1 MKCYRTFFSGPFI
14 ASPDISCTAYTCPH
28 LRHFKLNEAK
38 GKVLTFLPQTHSFP
52 CSCIWVGSSTLGRFL
67 QPQTGCILDSLFLI
81 SNLIQSPSAIKYSS
95 NPSALFCHCGHHP
108 HLSRGGHNSLP
119 PGFPLLLWHPSNP
132 LAGMSSDLQTW
143 TRHSLAW
150 NHSPTSYCWF
160 QRFEVLNIQHSL
172 QAPLMTSAPW
182 FAGIQPLSEEDLKLL
197 PCFSASVLF
206 VFCAWPDWVLRIVS
220 SLFQHLCLIRFL
232 RLAWLAPPHTFDLS
246 LNITRSRSESAY
258 VFSSTAACL
267 HHGTYCLSS
276 VEPAEC
282 EQCQGKDSIRLVHR
296 FVPGT
301 PGRAWSLVGLQLT
314 FSN

>member
-28 LRHFKLNEAK
+28 LRHFKLTEAK
-38 GKVLTFLPQTHSFP
+38 GKVLTFLPQTRSFP

-160 QRFEVLNIQHSL
+160 QSFLSPQHPAQPSSSPHDICSL
-172 QAPLMTSAPW
+172 VRRNPATLWGRPQA
-182 FAGIQPLSEEDLKLL
+182 
-197 PCFSASVLF
+197 
-206 VFCAWPDWVLRIVS
+206 S
-220 SLFQHLCLIRFL
+220 SLFQRLCLICFL
-232 RLAWLAPPHTFDLS
+232 RLAWLGPPHSFFLVSAPLS
-246 LNITRSRSESAY
+246 YSFSAPGLTGCSAY
-258 VFSSTAACL
+258 FRSQLKHHQVMFRISLCFLQHSS
-267 HHGTYCLSS
+267 LSPPRHLLS
-276 VEPAEC
+276 VICWTSRMWA
-282 EQCQGKDSIRLVHR
+282 
-296 FVPGT
+296 VPGQGQH
-301 PGRAWSLVGLQLT
+301 PSCSPFCSRYPRQSMVPSGPSINVQ
-314 FSN
+314 